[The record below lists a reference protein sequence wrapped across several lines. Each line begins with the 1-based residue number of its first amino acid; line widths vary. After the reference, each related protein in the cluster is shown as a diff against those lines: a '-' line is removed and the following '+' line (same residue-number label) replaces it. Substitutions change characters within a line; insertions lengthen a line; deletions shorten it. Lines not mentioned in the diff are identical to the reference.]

1 MMSSSSNPRPP
12 LAAAFDALQP
22 YLLAGRVTATF
33 GAIPGGQ
40 VLEIQILDPT
50 LTGLAPPGLQLLHQS
65 TDTLTSF
72 YADPSAGMVPF

>member
-1 MMSSSSNPRPP
+1 MSSTNPKSP

-22 YLLAGRVTATF
+22 YLRAGRITATF

-50 LTGLAPPGLQLLHQS
+50 LTLLAPPGLQLLHQS
-65 TDTLTSF
+65 TDALTTTV
-72 YADPSAGMVPF
+72 YADPAAGLSPF